1 MKDSKLEEFVTVYL
15 ENCLQHA
22 DLRVKR
28 LYYEEDYTLE
38 REFCQPVRYSQVV
51 IIEFENGY
59 RKYASVAADSP
70 LGAMYDV
77 LRAIER

>member
-1 MKDSKLEEFVTVYL
+1 MRNSKLEEFVTVYL

-28 LYYEEDYTLE
+28 LYYEEDYTLD
-38 REFCQPVRYSQVV
+38 REFCQPVHYSQVV

-59 RKYASVAADSP
+59 RKYASVAMDSP